1 MLVQWLVLGLVLL
14 MIASDHFVVWRAFV
28 RQSQVDATHARH
40 TLWLRGALLMWA
52 ASTLVL
58 WLWIATG
65 VPMSSIGFGLPEGW
79 RLWGP
84 LAATIA
90 FAALQASSAIKVAR
104 LSSPSDK
111 LRARLGNLAAICPR
125 RASELPAFFGV
136 SLTAG
141 FCEELLFRGFL
152 IWVLQPL
159 VGLWLAAL
167 LSALLFGAAHAY
179 QGLAG
184 IVRTGLLGLVFTAIV
199 LMTRSLWPAI
209 VLHAV
214 VDAMGGVLA
223 WLILRD
229 PVLPSSA
236 AEASRP

>member
-1 MLVQWLVLGLVLL
+1 MMLQWLVLGLVLL
-14 MIASDHFVVWRAFV
+14 MIAADHFIVWQAFI
-28 RQSQVDATHARH
+28 RQSQVDATKARH

-65 VPMSSIGFGLPEGW
+65 VPMSSVGFSLPDRW
-79 RLWGP
+79 RLWLP
-84 LAATIA
+84 LAATVA
-90 FAALQASSAIKVAR
+90 FTALQTSSAIKLAR
-104 LSSPSDK
+104 LPAPSEK
-111 LRARLGNLAAICPR
+111 LRAQLGGVAAISPR
-125 RASELPAFFGV
+125 TAFELPAFLGV

-159 VGLWLAAL
+159 VGLWLAAA

-184 IVRTGLLGLVFTAIV
+184 VIRTGLFGLVFTAIV
-199 LMTRSLWPAI
+199 LLTGSLWPAI

-229 PVLPSSA
+229 PVPTLPD
-236 AEASRP
+236 AEASGP

>member
-1 MLVQWLVLGLVLL
+1 MLLQWLVLALVLL
-14 MIASDHFVVWRAFV
+14 MIAADHFILWQAFI
-28 RQSQVDATHARH
+28 RQSQVDATNARH

-52 ASTLVL
+52 ASTLVM
-58 WLWIATG
+58 WLWMATG
-65 VPMSSIGFGLPEGW
+65 VPMSSVGFSLPEGW
-79 RLWGP
+79 RLWVP

-90 FAALQASSAIKVAR
+90 LATLQTSSAIKVAR
-104 LSSPSDK
+104 LPAPSGK
-111 LRARLGNLAAICPR
+111 LRAQLGGVAAICPR
-125 RASELPAFFGV
+125 AASELPAFFGV

-152 IWVLQPL
+152 IWVLRPL

-184 IVRTGLLGLVFTAIV
+184 VIRTGLFGLVFTAIV
-199 LMTRSLWPAI
+199 LLTRSLWPAI

-223 WLILRD
+223 WLVLRD
-229 PVLPSSA
+229 PVPRSPV
-236 AEASRP
+236 AEGADP